1 MVNSWFQLL
10 ASFFLLLSPCF
21 FLLAPCFLLLSSCS
35 LLLSSCFLP
44 PHHSKFVI
52 RDFRIHNSPFIIH
65 QRPSWR
71 RPSSELDPAL
81 PFALRGTWRPRFRQS
96 GSLRPLS
103 RARPSPDRGA
113 G

>member
-1 MVNSWFQLL
+1 MVNGEFLVP
-10 ASFFLLLSPCF
+10 ASCF
-21 FLLAPCFLLLSSCS
+21 FLLASFSLLLPSCS
-35 LLLSSCFLP
+35 LLPASCSLP

-81 PFALRGTWRPRFRQS
+81 PFALQGTWRPRFRQS

-103 RARPSPDRGA
+103 RARPSPGRGA